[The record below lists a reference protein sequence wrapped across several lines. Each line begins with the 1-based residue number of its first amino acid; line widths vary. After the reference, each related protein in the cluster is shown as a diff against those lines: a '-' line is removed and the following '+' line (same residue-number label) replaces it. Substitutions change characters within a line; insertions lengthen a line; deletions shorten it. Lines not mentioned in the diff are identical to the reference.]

1 MAVCDRCGCEVPQED
16 IDAGVAFFDGK
27 NTYCRACVK
36 HLIGELGR
44 LAREAE
50 ASSTRRAPKVI
61 PQKRSSKLL
70 LALLVICAFAVALL
84 LARLFL
90 F

>member
-1 MAVCDRCGCEVPQED
+1 MPVCDGCGCEVPQED

-27 NTYCRACVK
+27 NTYCHACVK

-50 ASSTRRAPKVI
+50 TSTTRCAPKVV
-61 PQKRSSKLL
+61 PQKRSGKLL
-70 LALLVICAFAVALL
+70 LALLVICAFAAAVIAGILL
-84 LARLFL
+84 F
-90 F
+90 